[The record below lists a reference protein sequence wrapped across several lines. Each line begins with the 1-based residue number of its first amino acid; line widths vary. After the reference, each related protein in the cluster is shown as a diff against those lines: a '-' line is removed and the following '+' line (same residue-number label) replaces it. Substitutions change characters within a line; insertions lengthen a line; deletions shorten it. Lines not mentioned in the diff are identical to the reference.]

1 MVETVALRGSDFFRH
16 DTLPLRVIRRN
27 PQPEYP
33 LHTHDFSEIFIV
45 LGGEGTHFN
54 ESGSC
59 RLKRGDVFVING
71 NRAHGFREIDGLVLI
86 NILFSLERMALP
98 EFDIKKSAGF
108 HALFTIEPLL
118 RNDGDGV
125 GQRFCLNEIDLASAV
140 EIVARIEAE
149 RNDDEVSQFM
159 AAGLFMQL
167 VAFLSRAY
175 SGSHTADDA
184 ALYRLARVISYMENN
199 MDRSIAIQELLE
211 IAKTSESTLLRM
223 FRRITSE
230 SPVQYHLRKRV
241 EKSSWYLTHTD
252 RQITEIA
259 YDFGFDDSN
268 YYSRQF
274 KKIKGISPLQ
284 YRRGQFQP

>member
-1 MVETVALRGSDFFRH
+1 METTVELRGSDFFNR
-16 DTLPLRVIRRN
+16 DTIPLRVLRRN

-45 LGGEGTHFN
+45 LGGEGTHFT

-71 NRAHGFREIDGLVLI
+71 DHAHGFKNIDGLNLI
-86 NILFSLERMALP
+86 NILFSLERLGLP
-98 EFDIKKSAGF
+98 EFDINKSSGF
-108 HALFTIEPLL
+108 HALFTVEPILGSNAEGAMHQL
-118 RNDGDGV
+118 
-125 GQRFCLNEIDLASAV
+125 CLNEIQLAAAM
-140 EIVARIEAE
+140 EIVARMENE

-167 VAFLSRAY
+167 IAFLSRSY
-175 SGSHTADDA
+175 SGAHGEDTEG
-184 ALYRLARVISYMENN
+184 LYRLARVISYMENN
-199 MDRSIAIQELLE
+199 MDRSITVGELLE
-211 IAKTSESTLLRM
+211 ISKTSESTLLRM
-223 FRRITSE
+223 FRKITSE

-241 EKSSWYLTHTD
+241 EKSCWYLMHTD
-252 RQITEIA
+252 SQVTEIA

-274 KKIKGISPLQ
+274 RRIKGMSPVQ
-284 YRRGQFQP
+284 YRKNSRGI